1 VLVDGTLP
9 AIADSLRDDGS
20 RRHVHGMS
28 ILSRSLVPG
37 LLLAAAI
44 PASAQQTVPAAQATP
59 AAQTASASQATT
71 GTPATREEVIASERA
86 DKVAELW
93 PERQSPMVDTVNR
106 LVERGFS
113 EGLDSG
119 KGANGPQIVLG
130 GMRPGQGFT
139 AGVGYR
145 RSDLWAERLGYRATV
160 RGTLQKA
167 YMFDFNLDFQGLKTD
182 RTAVTWY
189 TKYESSPDIDFYGL
203 GNTTP
208 KENHTSFSYDDLT
221 TDVDAAYKAFR
232 HLDVGFTTGYLRANS
247 GRGHDDF
254 TPIDELFP
262 PEQLPGFDEDTQF
275 TRIGAFV
282 DFDYRDSKTGP
293 RSGGVLG
300 MRYREYWD
308 IDKKTFA
315 FRQTEYEF
323 QQYFPY
329 YNKGR
334 VIAIRSAV
342 VLTFPKEGNEVP
354 IYLQPV
360 LGGND
365 DLRGFGGYRFRDHH
379 SIYVGAEHR
388 WYASSNLEMSAFLDA
403 GKVVPLRRDIDVSRM
418 NYSGGIGFRV
428 RVRSAIVSRTDFA
441 VSREG
446 FRIAWT
452 FSDIFQSPW

>member
-1 VLVDGTLP
+1 MVRSALITLVLV
-9 AIADSLRDDGS
+9 
-20 RRHVHGMS
+20 
-28 ILSRSLVPG
+28 
-37 LLLAAAI
+37 AAAV
-44 PASAQQTVPAAQATP
+44 PALAQQQPATGAT
-59 AAQTASASQATT
+59 
-71 GTPATREEVIASERA
+71 TREETIAAERN

-93 PERQSPMVDTVNR
+93 PERTSPIVDRANR
-106 LVERGFS
+106 LVERGFR

-130 GMRPGQGFT
+130 GMRSGQGFT
-139 AGVGYR
+139 AGMGYR
-145 RSDLWAERLGYRATV
+145 RSDLWAERLGYRATG
-160 RGTLQKA
+160 RATLQRA
-167 YMFDFNLDFQGLKTD
+167 YLFDFNLDFQGLKTE
-182 RTAVTWY
+182 RTAVRWY

-203 GNTTP
+203 GNTSP

-221 TDVDAAYKAFR
+221 TDVDAAYQALR
-232 HLDVGFTTGYLRANS
+232 HLEVGFTTGYLHADS
-247 GRGHDDF
+247 SRGHDDF

-262 PEQLPGFDEDTQF
+262 PDQIPGFNEDTQF

-308 IDKKTFA
+308 IDRRTFA

-323 QQYFPY
+323 QQYIPY
-329 YNKGR
+329 FNKSR

-365 DLRGFGGYRFRDHH
+365 DLRGFGGYRFRDNH
-379 SIYVGAEHR
+379 SVYVGVEHR
-388 WYASSNLEMSAFLDA
+388 WQASSILEMSAFLDA
-403 GKVVPLRRDIDVSRM
+403 GKVVPLKRNIDPSRM

-428 RVRSAIVSRTDFA
+428 RIRSAIVSRTDFA

-446 FRIAWT
+446 FRIVWT
-452 FSDIFQSPW
+452 FSDIFKTRW

>member
-1 VLVDGTLP
+1 MHRIALVIGLALTSAVP
-9 AIADSLRDDGS
+9 SL
-20 RRHVHGMS
+20 
-28 ILSRSLVPG
+28 
-37 LLLAAAI
+37 
-44 PASAQQTVPAAQATP
+44 AQQPAAT
-59 AAQTASASQATT
+59 SA
-71 GTPATREEVIASERA
+71 ATREEAITAERT

-93 PERQSPMVDTVNR
+93 PERTSPMVDTVNR

-113 EGLDSG
+113 EGLESG
-119 KGANGPQIVLG
+119 KGSNGAQIVLG

-139 AGVGYR
+139 AGLGYR
-145 RSDLWAERLGYRATV
+145 RSDLWAERLGYRATA
-160 RGTLQKA
+160 RGTFQSA
-167 YMFDFNLDFQGLKTD
+167 YLFDFNLDFQGLKTE
-182 RTAVTWY
+182 RTAVKWY
-189 TKYESSPDIDFYGL
+189 TKYEHSHDIDFYGL
-203 GNTTP
+203 GNDSP
-208 KENHTSFSYDDLT
+208 KENHTTFAYDDLT
-221 TDVDAAYKAFR
+221 TDVDFGFQALR
-232 HLDVGFTTGYLRANS
+232 HLEVGFTSGYLKAKS

-262 PEQLPGFDEDTQF
+262 PEALPGYNQDTQF

-282 DFDYRDSKTGP
+282 DLDYRDSRTGP
-293 RSGGVLG
+293 RGGGVLG

-315 FRQTEYEF
+315 FRQTEFEF

-342 VLTFPKEGNEVP
+342 VLTYPKEGNEVP

-365 DLRGFGGYRFRDHH
+365 DLRGFGGYRFRDNH
-379 SIYVGAEHR
+379 SVYIGVEHR
-388 WYASSNLEMSAFLDA
+388 WHAASNLEMSAFVDA
-403 GKVVPLRRDIDVSRM
+403 GKVVPFKRDIDVAHM

-441 VSREG
+441 ISREG
-446 FRIAWT
+446 FRIVWT
-452 FSDIFQSPW
+452 FSDIFKTRW

>member
-1 VLVDGTLP
+1 MFRSALITLVLVAVAVP
-9 AIADSLRDDGS
+9 SL
-20 RRHVHGMS
+20 
-28 ILSRSLVPG
+28 
-37 LLLAAAI
+37 
-44 PASAQQTVPAAQATP
+44 AQQPATDP
-59 AAQTASASQATT
+59 T
-71 GTPATREEVIASERA
+71 TREETIAAERN

-93 PERQSPMVDTVNR
+93 PERTSPIVDRANR
-106 LVERGFS
+106 LVERGFR

-130 GMRPGQGFT
+130 GMRSGQGFT
-139 AGVGYR
+139 AGMGYR
-145 RSDLWAERLGYRATV
+145 RSDLWAERLGYRATG
-160 RGTLQKA
+160 RATLQRA
-167 YMFDFNLDFQGLKTD
+167 YLFDFNLDFQGLKTE
-182 RTAVTWY
+182 RTAVRWY

-203 GNTTP
+203 GNTSP

-221 TDVDAAYKAFR
+221 TDVDAAYQALR
-232 HLDVGFTTGYLRANS
+232 HLEVGFTTGYLHADS
-247 GRGHDDF
+247 SRGHDDF

-262 PEQLPGFDEDTQF
+262 PDQIPGFNEDTQF

-308 IDKKTFA
+308 IDRRTFA

-323 QQYFPY
+323 QQYIPY
-329 YNKGR
+329 FNKSR

-365 DLRGFGGYRFRDHH
+365 DLRGFGGYRFRDNH
-379 SIYVGAEHR
+379 SAYVGVEHR
-388 WYASSNLEMSAFLDA
+388 WQASSILEMSAFLDA
-403 GKVVPLRRDIDVSRM
+403 GKVVPLKRNIDPSRM

-446 FRIAWT
+446 FRIVWT
-452 FSDIFQSPW
+452 FSDIFKTRW

>member
-1 VLVDGTLP
+1 MSLLARAP
-9 AIADSLRDDGS
+9 AS
-20 RRHVHGMS
+20 
-28 ILSRSLVPG
+28 
-37 LLLAAAI
+37 LLLLVVAV
-44 PASAQQTVPAAQATP
+44 PVSAQQAVPAAQTT
-59 AAQTASASQATT
+59 TA
-71 GTPATREEVIASERA
+71 PATREEVIANERA
-86 DKVAELW
+86 DRVAELW

-119 KGANGPQIVLG
+119 KGSNGPQIVVG

-139 AGVGYR
+139 AGLGYR
-145 RSDLWAERLGYRATV
+145 RSDLWAERLGYRGTV
-160 RGTLQKA
+160 RGTLQGA

-182 RTAVTWY
+182 RTAVRWY

-203 GNTTP
+203 GNTSP
-208 KENHTSFSYDDLT
+208 KENHTSFAYDDLT
-221 TDVDAAYKAFR
+221 TDVDAAFQALR
-232 HLDVGFTTGYLRANS
+232 HLDVGFTTGYLHADT

-262 PEQLPGFDEDTQF
+262 PEQLPGFEQDTEF

-323 QQYFPY
+323 QQYLPY

-334 VIAIRSAV
+334 VIAIRAAV

-365 DLRGFGGYRFRDHH
+365 DLRGFGGYRFRDNH
-379 SIYVGAEHR
+379 SVYLGVEHR
-388 WYASSNLEMSAFLDA
+388 WHASSNLEMSAFLDA
-403 GKVVPLRRDIDVSRM
+403 GKVVPLKRDIDVTRM

-428 RVRSAIVSRTDFA
+428 RMRSAIVSRTDFA

-446 FRIAWT
+446 FRIVWT
-452 FSDIFQSPW
+452 FSDIFKTRW

>member
-1 VLVDGTLP
+1 MPCFDGFGRRMYRSAFLVW
-9 AIADSLRDDGS
+9 
-20 RRHVHGMS
+20 
-28 ILSRSLVPG
+28 LV
-37 LLLAAAI
+37 LAAAA
-44 PASAQQTVPAAQATP
+44 PSLAQQPEAAAAT
-59 AAQTASASQATT
+59 
-71 GTPATREEVIASERA
+71 TREETIAAERA
-86 DKVAELW
+86 EKLAELW
-93 PERQSPMVDTVNR
+93 PERTSPMVDTVNR

-139 AGVGYR
+139 AGIGYR
-145 RSDLWAERLGYRATV
+145 RSDLWAERLGYRATA
-160 RGTLQKA
+160 RGTFQGA
-167 YMFDFNLDFQGLKTD
+167 YLLDFNLDFQGLKTE
-182 RTAVTWY
+182 RTSVRWY
-189 TKYESSPDIDFYGL
+189 SKYEHSPDIDFYGL
-203 GNTTP
+203 GNDSP
-208 KENHTSFSYDDLT
+208 KEQHTTFGYDDLT
-221 TDVDAAYKAFR
+221 TDVDFGYQAFR
-232 HLDVGFTTGYLRANS
+232 HLDVGFTTGYLRADS

-254 TPIDELFP
+254 APIDEVFP
-262 PEQLPGFDEDTQF
+262 PDQLPGYNQDTKF
-275 TRIGAFV
+275 TRIGAFA

-308 IDKKTFA
+308 IDRKTFA

-323 QQYFPY
+323 QQYIPY

-365 DLRGFGGYRFRDHH
+365 DLRGFGGYRFRDNH
-379 SIYVGAEHR
+379 SVYLGVEHR
-388 WYASSNLEMSAFLDA
+388 WHASGNLEMAAFVDA
-403 GKVVPLRRDIDVSRM
+403 GKVVPLKRDIDVARM

-441 VSREG
+441 ISREG
-446 FRIAWT
+446 FRIVWT
-452 FSDIFQSPW
+452 FSDIYKTRW

>member
-1 VLVDGTLP
+1 MYRNTVLTWLCLTV
-9 AIADSLRDDGS
+9 
-20 RRHVHGMS
+20 
-28 ILSRSLVPG
+28 
-37 LLLAAAI
+37 AAQCL
-44 PASAQQTVPAAQATP
+44 AQQPSTDA
-59 AAQTASASQATT
+59 
-71 GTPATREEVIASERA
+71 TPATREEAIAAERA
-86 DKVAELW
+86 GKLAELW
-93 PERQSPMVDTVNR
+93 PERTSPMVDTVNR

-139 AGVGYR
+139 AGLGYR
-145 RSDLWAERLGYRATV
+145 RSDLWAERLGYRATA
-160 RGTLQKA
+160 RGTLQGA
-167 YMFDFNLDFQGLKTD
+167 YLLDVNLDFQGLKTE
-182 RTAVTWY
+182 RTSVRWY
-189 TKYESSPDIDFYGL
+189 SKYESSPDIDFYGI
-203 GNTTP
+203 GNSAP
-208 KENHTSFSYDDLT
+208 KENHTSFAYDDLT
-221 TDVDAAYKAFR
+221 TDVDAGYQVLR
-232 HLDVGFTTGYLRANS
+232 HLDVGFTAGYLHADT
-247 GRGHDDF
+247 GRGHDNF

-262 PEQLPGFDEDTQF
+262 PDQLPGFDQDTQF

-282 DFDYRDSKTGP
+282 DFDYRDSRTGP

-329 YNKGR
+329 FNKGR
-334 VIAIRSAV
+334 VIAVRSAV
-342 VLTFPKEGNEVP
+342 VLTFPKDGNEVP

-365 DLRGFGGYRFRDHH
+365 DLRGFGGYRFRDNH
-379 SIYVGAEHR
+379 SVYVGVEHR
-388 WYASSNLEMSAFLDA
+388 WHASSNLEMSAFVDA
-403 GKVVPLRRDIDVSRM
+403 GKVVPLKRDVDVSRM

-446 FRIAWT
+446 FRIVWT
-452 FSDIFQSPW
+452 FSDIFKTRW

>member
-1 VLVDGTLP
+1 MFRSALITLVLVAVAVP
-9 AIADSLRDDGS
+9 SL
-20 RRHVHGMS
+20 
-28 ILSRSLVPG
+28 
-37 LLLAAAI
+37 
-44 PASAQQTVPAAQATP
+44 AQQPATDP
-59 AAQTASASQATT
+59 T
-71 GTPATREEVIASERA
+71 TREETIAAERN

-93 PERQSPMVDTVNR
+93 PERTSPIVDRANR
-106 LVERGFS
+106 LVERGFR

-130 GMRPGQGFT
+130 GMRSGQGFT
-139 AGVGYR
+139 AGLGYR
-145 RSDLWAERLGYRATV
+145 RSDLWAERLGYRATG
-160 RGTLQKA
+160 RATLQRA
-167 YMFDFNLDFQGLKTD
+167 YLFDFNLDFQGLKTE
-182 RTAVTWY
+182 RTAVRWY

-203 GNTTP
+203 GNDSP

-221 TDVDAAYKAFR
+221 TDVDAAYQALR
-232 HLDVGFTTGYLRANS
+232 HLEVGFTTGYLHADS
-247 GRGHDDF
+247 SRGHDDF

-262 PEQLPGFDEDTQF
+262 PDQIPGFNEDTQF

-308 IDKKTFA
+308 IDRRTFA

-323 QQYFPY
+323 QQYIPY
-329 YNKGR
+329 FNKSR

-365 DLRGFGGYRFRDHH
+365 DLRGFGGYRFRDNH
-379 SIYVGAEHR
+379 SAYVGVEHR
-388 WYASSNLEMSAFLDA
+388 WHASSNLEMSAFLDA
-403 GKVVPLRRDIDVSRM
+403 GKVVPLKRNIDPTRM
-418 NYSGGIGFRV
+418 NYSGGIGFRF
-428 RVRSAIVSRTDFA
+428 RVRSAVVSRTDFA

-446 FRIAWT
+446 FRIVWT
-452 FSDIFQSPW
+452 FSDIFKTRW

>member
-1 VLVDGTLP
+1 MFRSALITLVLV
-9 AIADSLRDDGS
+9 AVA
-20 RRHVHGMS
+20 
-28 ILSRSLVPG
+28 VP
-37 LLLAAAI
+37 
-44 PASAQQTVPAAQATP
+44 SVAQQQPATGAT
-59 AAQTASASQATT
+59 
-71 GTPATREEVIASERA
+71 TREETIAAERN

-93 PERQSPMVDTVNR
+93 PERTSPLVDRVNR
-106 LVERGFS
+106 LVERGFR

-119 KGANGPQIVLG
+119 KGGNGAQIVVG
-130 GMRPGQGFT
+130 GMRSGQGFT
-139 AGVGYR
+139 AGLGYR
-145 RSDLWAERLGYRATV
+145 RSDLWAERLGYRATG
-160 RGTLQKA
+160 RATLQRA
-167 YMFDFNLDFQGLKTD
+167 YLFDFNLDFQGLKTE
-182 RTAVTWY
+182 RTAVRWY
-189 TKYESSPDIDFYGL
+189 TKYESSRDIDFYGL
-203 GNTTP
+203 GNDSP

-221 TDVDAAYKAFR
+221 TDVDAAYQALR
-232 HLDVGFTTGYLRANS
+232 HLEVGFTTGYLHADS
-247 GRGHDDF
+247 SRGHDDF

-262 PEQLPGFDEDTQF
+262 PDQIPGFNEDTQF

-308 IDKKTFA
+308 IDRRTFA

-323 QQYFPY
+323 QQYIPY
-329 YNKGR
+329 FNKGR

-365 DLRGFGGYRFRDHH
+365 DLRGFDGYRFRDNH
-379 SIYVGAEHR
+379 SVYVGVEHR
-388 WYASSNLEMSAFLDA
+388 WHASSTLEMSAFLDA
-403 GKVVPLRRDIDVSRM
+403 GKVVPLKRNIDPTRM

-446 FRIAWT
+446 FRIVWT
-452 FSDIFQSPW
+452 FSDIFKTRW

>member
-1 VLVDGTLP
+1 MVRSALITLVLV
-9 AIADSLRDDGS
+9 
-20 RRHVHGMS
+20 
-28 ILSRSLVPG
+28 
-37 LLLAAAI
+37 AAAV
-44 PASAQQTVPAAQATP
+44 PALAQQQPATGAT
-59 AAQTASASQATT
+59 
-71 GTPATREEVIASERA
+71 TREETIAAERN

-93 PERQSPMVDTVNR
+93 PERTSPIVDRANR
-106 LVERGFS
+106 LVERGFH

-130 GMRPGQGFT
+130 GMRSGQGFT
-139 AGVGYR
+139 AGMGYR
-145 RSDLWAERLGYRATV
+145 RSDLWAERLGYRATG
-160 RGTLQKA
+160 RATLQRA
-167 YMFDFNLDFQGLKTD
+167 YLFDFNLDFQGLKTE
-182 RTAVTWY
+182 RTAVRWY

-203 GNTTP
+203 GNTSP

-221 TDVDAAYKAFR
+221 TDVDAAYQALR
-232 HLDVGFTTGYLRANS
+232 HLEVGFTTGYLHADS
-247 GRGHDDF
+247 SRGHDDF

-262 PEQLPGFDEDTQF
+262 PDQIPGFNEDTQF

-308 IDKKTFA
+308 IDRRTFA

-323 QQYFPY
+323 QQYIPY
-329 YNKGR
+329 FNKSR

-365 DLRGFGGYRFRDHH
+365 DLRGFGGYRFRDNH
-379 SIYVGAEHR
+379 SVYVGVEHR
-388 WYASSNLEMSAFLDA
+388 WQASSILEMSAFLDA
-403 GKVVPLRRDIDVSRM
+403 GKVVPLKRNIDPSRM

-452 FSDIFQSPW
+452 FSDIFKTRW

>member
-1 VLVDGTLP
+1 MFRSALITLVLVAVAVP
-9 AIADSLRDDGS
+9 SL
-20 RRHVHGMS
+20 
-28 ILSRSLVPG
+28 
-37 LLLAAAI
+37 
-44 PASAQQTVPAAQATP
+44 AQQPA
-59 AAQTASASQATT
+59 T
-71 GTPATREEVIASERA
+71 GPTTREETIAAERN

-93 PERQSPMVDTVNR
+93 PERTSPIVDRANR
-106 LVERGFS
+106 LVERGFR

-130 GMRPGQGFT
+130 GMRSGQGFT
-139 AGVGYR
+139 AGMGYR
-145 RSDLWAERLGYRATV
+145 RSDLWAERLGYRATG
-160 RGTLQKA
+160 RATLQRA
-167 YMFDFNLDFQGLKTD
+167 YLFDFNLDFQGLKTE
-182 RTAVTWY
+182 RTAVRWY

-203 GNTTP
+203 GNDSP

-221 TDVDAAYKAFR
+221 TDVDASYQALR
-232 HLDVGFTTGYLRANS
+232 HLEVGFTTGYLHADS
-247 GRGHDDF
+247 SRGHDDF

-262 PEQLPGFDEDTQF
+262 PDQIPGFNEDTQF

-308 IDKKTFA
+308 IDRRTFA

-323 QQYFPY
+323 QQYIPY
-329 YNKGR
+329 FNKGR
-334 VIAIRSAV
+334 VIAIRAAV

-365 DLRGFGGYRFRDHH
+365 DLRGFGGYRFRDNH
-379 SIYVGAEHR
+379 SAYVGVEHR
-388 WYASSNLEMSAFLDA
+388 WHASSNLEMSAFLDA
-403 GKVVPLRRDIDVSRM
+403 GKVVPLKRNVDPTSM
-418 NYSGGIGFRV
+418 NYSGGIGFRF
-428 RVRSAIVSRTDFA
+428 RVRSAVVSRTDFA

-446 FRIAWT
+446 FRIVWT
-452 FSDIFQSPW
+452 FSDIFKTRW

>member
-1 VLVDGTLP
+1 MFRSALITLVLV
-9 AIADSLRDDGS
+9 AIAVPSL
-20 RRHVHGMS
+20 
-28 ILSRSLVPG
+28 
-37 LLLAAAI
+37 
-44 PASAQQTVPAAQATP
+44 AQQPA
-59 AAQTASASQATT
+59 T
-71 GTPATREEVIASERA
+71 GPTTREETIAAERN

-93 PERQSPMVDTVNR
+93 PERTSPIVDRANR
-106 LVERGFS
+106 LVERGFR

-130 GMRPGQGFT
+130 GMRSGQGFT
-139 AGVGYR
+139 AGMGYR
-145 RSDLWAERLGYRATV
+145 RSDLWAERLGYRATG
-160 RGTLQKA
+160 RATLQRA
-167 YMFDFNLDFQGLKTD
+167 YLFDFNLDFQGLKTE
-182 RTAVTWY
+182 RTAVRWY

-203 GNTTP
+203 GNTSP

-221 TDVDAAYKAFR
+221 TDVDAAYQALR
-232 HLDVGFTTGYLRANS
+232 HLEVGFTTGYLHADS
-247 GRGHDDF
+247 SRGHDDF

-262 PEQLPGFDEDTQF
+262 PDQIPGFNEDTQF

-308 IDKKTFA
+308 IDRRTFA

-323 QQYFPY
+323 QQYIPY
-329 YNKGR
+329 FNKGR
-334 VIAIRSAV
+334 VIAIRAAV

-365 DLRGFGGYRFRDHH
+365 DLRGFGGYRFRDNH
-379 SIYVGAEHR
+379 SAYVGVEHR
-388 WYASSNLEMSAFLDA
+388 WHASSNLEMSAFLDA
-403 GKVVPLRRDIDVSRM
+403 GKVVPLKRNIDPTRM
-418 NYSGGIGFRV
+418 NYSGGIGFRF
-428 RVRSAIVSRTDFA
+428 RVRSAVVSRTDFA

-446 FRIAWT
+446 FRIVWT
-452 FSDIFQSPW
+452 FSDIFKTRW

>member
-1 VLVDGTLP
+1 MVRSALITLVLV
-9 AIADSLRDDGS
+9 
-20 RRHVHGMS
+20 
-28 ILSRSLVPG
+28 
-37 LLLAAAI
+37 AAAV
-44 PASAQQTVPAAQATP
+44 PALAQQQPATGAT
-59 AAQTASASQATT
+59 
-71 GTPATREEVIASERA
+71 TREETIAAERN

-93 PERQSPMVDTVNR
+93 PERTSPIVDRANR
-106 LVERGFS
+106 LVERGFR

-130 GMRPGQGFT
+130 GMRSGQGFT
-139 AGVGYR
+139 AGMGYR
-145 RSDLWAERLGYRATV
+145 RSDLWAERLGYRATG
-160 RGTLQKA
+160 RATLQRA
-167 YMFDFNLDFQGLKTD
+167 YLFDFNLDFQGLKTE
-182 RTAVTWY
+182 RTAVRWY

-203 GNTTP
+203 GNTSP

-221 TDVDAAYKAFR
+221 TDVDAAYQALR
-232 HLDVGFTTGYLRANS
+232 HLEVGFTTGYLHADS
-247 GRGHDDF
+247 SRGHDDF

-262 PEQLPGFDEDTQF
+262 PDQIPGFNEDTQF

-308 IDKKTFA
+308 IDRRTFA

-323 QQYFPY
+323 QQYIPY
-329 YNKGR
+329 FNKSR

-365 DLRGFGGYRFRDHH
+365 DLRGFGGYRFRDNH
-379 SIYVGAEHR
+379 SVYVGVEHR
-388 WYASSNLEMSAFLDA
+388 WQASSILEMSAFLDA
-403 GKVVPLRRDIDVSRM
+403 GKVVPLKRNIDPSRM

-446 FRIAWT
+446 FRIVWT
-452 FSDIFQSPW
+452 FSDIFKTRW

>member
-1 VLVDGTLP
+1 M
-9 AIADSLRDDGS
+9 S
-20 RRHVHGMS
+20 RR
-28 ILSRSLVPG
+28 SLIAWF
-37 LLLAAAI
+37 LLVSATPCL
-44 PASAQQTVPAAQATP
+44 AQQETP
-59 AAQTASASQATT
+59 AAPS
-71 GTPATREEVIASERA
+71 PANTREEAIAAERA
-86 DKVAELW
+86 EKVAELW
-93 PERQSPMVDTVNR
+93 PERTSPMVDTVNR
-106 LVERGFS
+106 LVERGFN

-119 KGANGPQIVLG
+119 KGANGAQIVLG

-139 AGVGYR
+139 AGLGYR
-145 RSDLWAERLGYRATV
+145 RSDLFGERLGYRATA
-160 RGTLQKA
+160 RGTFQGA
-167 YMFDFNLDFQGLKTD
+167 YLFDLNLDLQGVKTE
-182 RTAVTWY
+182 RTAVKWY

-203 GNTTP
+203 GNTSP
-208 KENHTSFSYDDLT
+208 KENHASFSYDDLT
-221 TDVDAAYKAFR
+221 TDVEATYQALRRLA
-232 HLDVGFTTGYLRANS
+232 VGFTAGYLHADS

-262 PEQLPGFDEDTQF
+262 PEERPGFDEDTQF
-275 TRIGAFV
+275 TRIGALAL
-282 DFDYRDSKTGP
+282 FDYRDSRTGP
-293 RSGGVLG
+293 RSGGVIG
-300 MRYREYWD
+300 FRYREYWD

-342 VLTFPKEGNEVP
+342 VLTYPKEGNEVP

-365 DLRGFGGYRFRDHH
+365 DLRGFGGYRFRDNH
-379 SIYVGAEHR
+379 SVYLGVEHR
-388 WYASSNLEMSAFLDA
+388 WHASSNLEMSAFMDA
-403 GKVVPLRRDIDVSRM
+403 GKVVPLKRDVDPSRM

-446 FRIAWT
+446 FRLIWT
-452 FSDIFQSPW
+452 FSDIFKTRW

>member
-1 VLVDGTLP
+1 MFRSALITLVLV
-9 AIADSLRDDGS
+9 AIAVPSL
-20 RRHVHGMS
+20 
-28 ILSRSLVPG
+28 
-37 LLLAAAI
+37 
-44 PASAQQTVPAAQATP
+44 AQQPA
-59 AAQTASASQATT
+59 T
-71 GTPATREEVIASERA
+71 GPTTREETIAAERN

-93 PERQSPMVDTVNR
+93 PERTSPIVDRANR
-106 LVERGFS
+106 LVERGFR

-139 AGVGYR
+139 AGMGYR
-145 RSDLWAERLGYRATV
+145 RSDLWAERLGYRATG
-160 RGTLQKA
+160 RATLQRA
-167 YMFDFNLDFQGLKTD
+167 YLFDFNLDFQGLKTE
-182 RTAVTWY
+182 RTAVRWY

-203 GNTTP
+203 GNDSP

-221 TDVDAAYKAFR
+221 TDVDAAYQALR
-232 HLDVGFTTGYLRANS
+232 HLEVGFTTGYLHADS
-247 GRGHDDF
+247 SRGHDDF

-262 PEQLPGFDEDTQF
+262 PNQIPGFNEDTQF

-308 IDKKTFA
+308 IDRRTFA

-323 QQYFPY
+323 QQYIPY
-329 YNKGR
+329 FNKGR
-334 VIAIRSAV
+334 VIAIRAAV
-342 VLTFPKEGNEVP
+342 VLTFPKEANEVP

-365 DLRGFGGYRFRDHH
+365 DLRGFGGYRFRDNH
-379 SIYVGAEHR
+379 SAYVGVEHR
-388 WYASSNLEMSAFLDA
+388 WHASSNLEMSAFLDA
-403 GKVVPLRRDIDVSRM
+403 GKVVPLKRNIDPTRM
-418 NYSGGIGFRV
+418 NYSGGIGFRF
-428 RVRSAIVSRTDFA
+428 RVRSAVVSRTDFA

-446 FRIAWT
+446 FRIVWT
-452 FSDIFQSPW
+452 FSDIFKTRW

>member
-1 VLVDGTLP
+1 MVRSALITLVLV
-9 AIADSLRDDGS
+9 
-20 RRHVHGMS
+20 
-28 ILSRSLVPG
+28 
-37 LLLAAAI
+37 AAAV
-44 PASAQQTVPAAQATP
+44 PALAQQQPATGAT
-59 AAQTASASQATT
+59 
-71 GTPATREEVIASERA
+71 TREETIAAERN

-93 PERQSPMVDTVNR
+93 PERTSPIVDRANR
-106 LVERGFS
+106 LVERGFR

-130 GMRPGQGFT
+130 GMRSGQGFT
-139 AGVGYR
+139 AGMGYR
-145 RSDLWAERLGYRATV
+145 RSDLWAERLGYRATG
-160 RGTLQKA
+160 RATLQRA
-167 YMFDFNLDFQGLKTD
+167 YLFDFNLDFQGLKTE
-182 RTAVTWY
+182 RTAVRWY

-203 GNTTP
+203 GNTSP

-221 TDVDAAYKAFR
+221 TDVDAAYQALR
-232 HLDVGFTTGYLRANS
+232 HLEVGFTTGYLHADS
-247 GRGHDDF
+247 SRGHDDF

-262 PEQLPGFDEDTQF
+262 PDQIPGFNEDTQF

-308 IDKKTFA
+308 IDRRTFA

-323 QQYFPY
+323 QQYIPY
-329 YNKGR
+329 FNKSR

-365 DLRGFGGYRFRDHH
+365 DLRGFGGYRFRDNH
-379 SIYVGAEHR
+379 SVYVGVEHR
-388 WYASSNLEMSAFLDA
+388 WQASSILEMSAFLDA
-403 GKVVPLRRDIDVSRM
+403 GKVVPLKRNIDPSRM

-446 FRIAWT
+446 FRIVWT
-452 FSDIFQSPW
+452 FSDIFKTRWYRS